1 MERLGFAGSK
11 GGMACQQAWPA
22 YDESKTIDA
31 EVQMAVQIGGKLR
44 ATITVPLD
52 SEQTEVVA
60 EAMKDPKV
68 QKFTEGMEIFK
79 VILVKNKL
87 VNLIV
92 KPKK

>member
-1 MERLGFAGSK
+1 M
-11 GGMACQQAWPA
+11 
-22 YDESKTIDA
+22 
-31 EVQMAVQIGGKLR
+31 
-44 ATITVPLD
+44 PLD

>member
-1 MERLGFAGSK
+1 M
-11 GGMACQQAWPA
+11 
-22 YDESKTIDA
+22 
-31 EVQMAVQIGGKLR
+31 GGKLR

-52 SEQTEVVA
+52 SEQDDVVA

-68 QKFTEGMEIFK
+68 QKFTADMDIVK